1 MKVYHALWPLFFTL
15 LPILWMASCNPEP
28 EFPVVPKIDFESV
41 SFKQGDTGFDTLI
54 VRVRF
59 QDGDG
64 DLGLGGEERD
74 PPYHPFDPLPKP
86 NGNPCLFSDRFNA
99 NDCPG
104 LPLEFDCVN
113 YLTPFRRGQDIVNDT
128 LYIEINENENNFIV
142 ELMTKKNGQFEVY
155 DFREK
160 CQPPLSGRFPRL
172 RDDFNTEGP
181 LKGVIEYKAPSS
193 AYLALFR
200 NDTLKLRIRI
210 KDRALHDSNVEESC
224 EFTLNDLLELGE
236 CA

>member
-1 MKVYHALWPLFFTL
+1 
-15 LPILWMASCNPEP
+15 MAGCYQEP
-28 EFPVVPKIDFESV
+28 EFPVVPEIDFESV
-41 SFKQGDTGFDTLI
+41 FFKQGDTGFDTLI

-64 DLGLGGEERD
+64 DLGLGGEEGD
-74 PPYHPFDPLPKP
+74 PPYHPFDTQPKP
-86 NGNPCLFSDRFNA
+86 NGDPCLFSDRFDTIN
-99 NDCPG
+99 CPG
-104 LPLEFDCVN
+104 LPLEYDCLS
-113 YLTPFRRGQDIVNDT
+113 YEPPPFRFGQDLINDT
-128 LYIEINENENNFIV
+128 VYREINENYNNFIID
-142 ELMTKKNGQFEVY
+142 LMTKKNGQFEVY

-181 LKGVIEYKAPSS
+181 LEGVIEYKAPSS

-236 CA
+236 CLKNS